1 MVRQK
6 ATQLKIL
13 RGLIGMP
20 REDSR
25 ELFRAGSLLMSFDPA
40 KGGGILSCQADEGL
54 AQAARHA

>member
-1 MVRQK
+1 
-6 ATQLKIL
+6 
-13 RGLIGMP
+13 MP